1 MRVIRLGNNLSMEGD
16 ASPHLLECLSGLE
29 FPLAGV
35 VEKAPYVRGSEVLE
49 NYGTLL
55 PTADIYLVRKSHV
68 MQILSNISAHA
79 FAEMKC
85 KYKELIFLPFRRRSC
100 EIMM

>member
-1 MRVIRLGNNLSMEGD
+1 MRVIRLSDSLSTEGD
-16 ASPHLLECLSGLE
+16 ASSHLLECLSGLE

-35 VEKAPYVRGSEVLE
+35 MEKAPYVRGGETLE
-49 NYGTLL
+49 NFGHLL

-68 MQILSNISAHA
+68 MQILSNISTEA
-79 FAEMKC
+79 FAEVKC
-85 KYKELIFLPFRRRSC
+85 KYKELLFLPFSRRSC